1 MTELLDQMPEP
12 VEGVCSSQVVV
23 LDLSLADGSLVAD
36 NVERLLA
43 NKCQVVIFSIADKQH
58 LVRAALKA
66 GAAALVPKAESLAEL
81 ANSIRMV
88 ANGIYVN
95 NTHTTAAIDSDLDFK
110 SAKLSPR
117 EREVLSLYASGM
129 PLKQVA
135 YTLGIAN
142 GTAKDYIDRVRT
154 KFADIGRP
162 VTNKTELVLL
172 ALEAGLIDDRSGF
185 SEDLL

>member
-1 MTELLDQMPEP
+1 
-12 VEGVCSSQVVV
+12 VVV
-23 LDLSLADGSLVAD
+23 LDLSLADGSLVPD
-36 NVERLLA
+36 NVSRLL
-43 NKCQVVIFSIADKQH
+43 NRGCNVVIFSVGDKQT

-66 GAAALVPKAESLAEL
+66 GAATVVPKSASLSEL

-88 ANGIYVN
+88 ANGVYVN
-95 NTHTTAAIDSDLDFK
+95 NTQTTAAIDSDLEFK
-110 SAKLSPR
+110 DAKLSPR

-135 YTLGIAN
+135 FTLGIAN

-162 VTNKTELVLL
+162 ITNKTEMVLR
-172 ALEAGLIDDRSGF
+172 ALEEGLIDSSSGF
-185 SEDLL
+185 PEELL